1 MYTLP
6 CQTNPAFCAIN
17 SGCYAPLRCSTW
29 GGGILAF
36 DSVPFPPSKIS
47 FKGVCVYR
55 GFLEHKPRS
64 AGKQQSRKA
73 KRLCHM
79 FLRCYVLEGD
89 CCRKEV
95 LVSVCCRGKHGCRMC
110 FCFLLQSSSG
120 CALYLF
126 NFWNNHIPP
135 PPFLW
140 LGAKYVLF

>member
-1 MYTLP
+1 MPDQPCLLCHKFWVLRPTKMFHLGEKFLP
-6 CQTNPAFCAIN
+6 SFV
-17 SGCYAPLRCSTW
+17 S
-29 GGGILAF
+29 
-36 DSVPFPPSKIS
+36 PSKIS